1 MKENFDIFLIV
12 MALLAAVV
20 YAALHFFER
29 ATAISST
36 AATGHPCPTAWAGW

>member
-20 YAALHFFER
+20 YAA
-29 ATAISST
+29 AISST
-36 AATGHPCPTAWAGW
+36 AATDLPCPTAWAGW

>member
-20 YAALHFFER
+20 YAALHFFE
-29 ATAISST
+29 AGISST
-36 AATGHPCPTAWAGW
+36 AATDLPCPTAWAGW